1 MKMKC
6 AIIFFFALGALT
18 AGCYVGA
25 RDEKETRYP
34 KDPAPISASESKTA
48 QEIAEANL
56 KESAANSYVT
66 TAIAS
71 RDARTP
77 RDLNQVDEASVS
89 GNAATGSPALVQLNE
104 AEMYKDPTLIYREGR
119 ALFQNNCVGCHGHN
133 GCGNVPRSTNFTDPG
148 WQDNNSDN
156 GIYSSIYNGKGIG
169 NGGGAMPA
177 YYNQL
182 SPQQITYLISYLR
195 AFRGRECNGLPTQ
208 ADVERM
214 TAARQNKR

>member
-6 AIIFFFALGALT
+6 AIILFFALGALT

-66 TAIAS
+66 TAIA
-71 RDARTP
+71 
-77 RDLNQVDEASVS
+77 
-89 GNAATGSPALVQLNE
+89 AATGSPALVQLNE

>member
-6 AIIFFFALGALT
+6 AIILFFALGALT

-56 KESAANSYVT
+56 KDSAANSYVT

-77 RDLNQVDEASVS
+77 RNLHQVDEASVS
-89 GNAATGSPALVQLNE
+89 GNAGAGSPALVQLNE

>member
-6 AIIFFFALGALT
+6 AIILFFALGALT

-89 GNAATGSPALVQLNE
+89 GNVATGSPALVQLNE

>member
-6 AIIFFFALGALT
+6 AIILFFALGALT